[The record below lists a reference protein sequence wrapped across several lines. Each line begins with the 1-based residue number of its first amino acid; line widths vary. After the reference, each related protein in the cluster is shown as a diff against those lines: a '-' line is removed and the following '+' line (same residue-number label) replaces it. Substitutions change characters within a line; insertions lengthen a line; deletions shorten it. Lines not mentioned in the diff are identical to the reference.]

1 MHAVLVSLLITAVMA
16 DPSELPDVPD
26 HTATPDRPDFAN
38 GVFTVARGGWQL
50 ELGGNL
56 DLSRRSPSRLPLGLP
71 TAIRIGITDRLELRA
86 FDAETAE
93 WIGPGG
99 EVDPREGFGAK
110 LRLVDEQPR
119 RWIPGIGLQPMA
131 YVGLRRDVLPAGEFT
146 FIVSQPFGRSTT
158 LDLNFGGELELV
170 RRGAPQR
177 GGLFA
182 ASLGVQAHPRLL
194 AFGEFYVSGSQRP
207 QTRRLGG
214 DAGVVV
220 SLTARFAFDVAARV
234 EDYGGRRAITAL
246 AGITALVVAPCHH
259 STQKT
264 TRRWL
269 CRSDPP
275 RAPARRARRDA
286 TADPG
291 RPSARR

>member
-1 MHAVLVSLLITAVMA
+1 MLVPLLITALWA
-16 DPSELPDVPD
+16 DPSEAPDVPD

-50 ELGGNL
+50 ELGGNV
-56 DLSRRSPSRLPLGLP
+56 DLSRRRPSRLPLGLP

-110 LRLVDEQPR
+110 LRLVDEQPQ

-131 YVGLRRDVLPAGEFT
+131 YIGLRRDLLPAGEFT
-146 FIVSQPFGRSTT
+146 FIVSQPFGRLTT

-170 RRGAPQR
+170 RRGAPQG

-182 ASLGVQAHPRLL
+182 ASLGVQAHPRVL
-194 AFGEFYVSGSQRP
+194 AFGEFYVSGSSQR
-207 QTRRLGG
+207 QTRRIGG
-214 DAGVVV
+214 DAGLVV
-220 SLTARFAFDVAARV
+220 SLTARFAVDAAVRA
-234 EDYGGRRAITAL
+234 EDYGGRSGVTAL
-246 AGITALVVAPCHH
+246 AGITALVIAPCHH

-269 CRSDPP
+269 CHSDPP
-275 RAPARRARRDA
+275 RPRARR
-286 TADPG
+286 
-291 RPSARR
+291 